1 MGYLGSRLLLSVSY
15 RSYDTV
21 ESSNSSDYLPILN
34 KYLSYS
40 ASYEIP
46 IKNKEYSVV
55 FKANG
60 RLSELKNGAFN
71 LNTLPMIRANDII
84 GEDRVHY
91 LDLSG
96 ALKFNNFTI
105 SYSNITNAGDQ
116 FGLIDPLSDV
126 GGAFS
131 LPTYSIL
138 GREISVFHYLKISW
152 VFLD

>member
-1 MGYLGSRLLLSVSY
+1 MHYTHFNNY
-15 RSYDTV
+15 
-21 ESSNSSDYLPILN
+21 IW
-34 KYLSYS
+34 
-40 ASYEIP
+40 A
-46 IKNKEYSVV
+46 VV

-60 RLSELKNGAFN
+60 RLSELKDGSFN
-71 LNTLPMIRANDII
+71 LNTLPMIRANDVI

-105 SYSNITNAGDQ
+105 SYNNITNAGDQ

-131 LPTYSIL
+131 LPTYSIS
-138 GREISVFHYLKISW
+138 GREVSIFHYLKISW